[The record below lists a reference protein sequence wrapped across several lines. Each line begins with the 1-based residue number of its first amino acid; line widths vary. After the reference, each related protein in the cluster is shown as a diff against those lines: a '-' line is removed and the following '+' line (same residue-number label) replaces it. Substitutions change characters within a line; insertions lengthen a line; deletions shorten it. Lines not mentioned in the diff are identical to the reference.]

1 MALHDALTGLPNRQF
16 FYDLLRNQMARSK
29 RAGVARFA
37 LLYLDLDGFK
47 QVNDDLGHQ
56 AGDVLLV
63 TIATR
68 LRASLR
74 EADTA
79 ARIGGDEFT
88 ALLVDVGDREEA
100 QLIAARVAAAL
111 AAPVSLDGRSVIPKA
126 SVGIAMG
133 RLDCNEPADL
143 LREAD
148 AAMYRTKRSAP
159 PATSARMVTTG
170 E

>member
-1 MALHDALTGLPNRQF
+1 
-16 FYDLLRNQMARSK
+16 
-29 RAGVARFA
+29 VANFA
-37 LLYLDLDGFK
+37 VLYLDLDGFK

-111 AAPVSLDGRSVIPKA
+111 AAPVSLDGQSVIPKA

-133 RLDCNEPADL
+133 RLDCGEPADL

-159 PATSARMVTTG
+159 PATSVRMVTPG